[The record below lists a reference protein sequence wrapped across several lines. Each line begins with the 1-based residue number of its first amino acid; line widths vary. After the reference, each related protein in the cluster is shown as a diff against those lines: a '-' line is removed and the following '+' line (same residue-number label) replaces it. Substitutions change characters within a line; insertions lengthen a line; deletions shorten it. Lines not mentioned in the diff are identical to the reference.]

1 VQDAHQFDS
10 TAREKVPGRRDQDPR
25 QGGSWKGHRR
35 EKSVYQLLN
44 REEAEAPSTTPV
56 KLNGVTRDYP
66 RQSASDP
73 LQIDAPIESEEQKE
87 EEAANAQS
95 LPVSHLIDSYIAVEP
110 TAQKRSQVNRIFS
123 TTGFPLFLTPGTE
136 AAPLSCPV
144 RAEPD
149 HSARLHQRASD

>member
-1 VQDAHQFDS
+1 
-10 TAREKVPGRRDQDPR
+10 
-25 QGGSWKGHRR
+25 
-35 EKSVYQLLN
+35 VYQLLN

-110 TAQKRSQVNRIFS
+110 TTNHRGRRTCPIGKVTSMSHCRPLKNTLIRSIF
-123 TTGFPLFLTPGTE
+123 GT
-136 AAPLSCPV
+136 
-144 RAEPD
+144 
-149 HSARLHQRASD
+149 